1 LVEIA
6 FNVSPSSLHPFVD
19 AVREDVCHLNSRCDF
34 GIAEK
39 RSSQNVLVAL
49 PPSVLVHEVAE
60 ADGDLLISSVV
71 DSIEEKARMVI
82 AESLAH

>member
-1 LVEIA
+1 M
-6 FNVSPSSLHPFVD
+6 
-19 AVREDVCHLNSRCDF
+19 
-34 GIAEK
+34 
-39 RSSQNVLVAL
+39 LVAL